1 MNIKQL
7 QAEVNRRIKRPDLVE
22 TANTRLIAVVR
33 ELHISDFYPRD
44 RVEKTIKVANPTTL
58 TKLTLPPYWRKFVCL
73 APQTEYQ
80 VPIALSKTLH
90 QDFELVDV
98 QDMHRDYSSIN
109 CYYTSFNAVTIKSE
123 VPFQRLY
130 ACYFKYPDLRDL
142 ETTTWVTEHY
152 EQLCVDYTLAGLFTA
167 IGNKDLADIH
177 RALASEALQTFRL
190 NAEAEGI
197 F

>member
-44 RVEKTIKVANPTTL
+44 RVEETIKVANPTTL

-130 ACYFKYPDLRDL
+130 ACYYKYPDLRDL
-142 ETTTWVTEHY
+142 ETNTWVTEHY